1 MRTNVV
7 IDDALMAA
15 AMELSGLRTKREVV
29 EKAMLEFV
37 QKRERKN
44 LSELKGMIRFAENYD
59 YKALRQGKN
68 E

>member
-1 MRTNVV
+1 MRTNIV

-15 AMELSGLRTKREVV
+15 AMEISGLRTKREVV

-37 QKRERKN
+37 QKRSRKD
-44 LSELKGMIRFAENYD
+44 LSQLKGAIQFEEGYD
-59 YKALRQGKN
+59 YKALRQGKT